1 MHLIND
7 HIDSEDI
14 YIIKRKYLY
23 FRILKSKFRKWKA
36 VPGSQDMT
44 NDNYNKALGSPGF
57 NIEIL
62 NLSWI
67 YY

>member
-7 HIDSEDI
+7 HIDSKDRIYI

-44 NDNYNKALGSPGF
+44 NDRDNKALKVHAS
-57 NIEIL
+57 IL
-62 NLSWI
+62 KSSM
-67 YY
+67 

>member
-7 HIDSEDI
+7 HIDSKDI

-36 VPGSQDMT
+36 VPGTPDMT
-44 NDNYNKALGSPGF
+44 NDNKALGSRGF
-57 NIEIL
+57 NIE
-62 NLSWI
+62 S
-67 YY
+67 